1 MLRRIAALAGK
12 DLLLEWRQQHSF
24 YGVLLYMT
32 STVFVL
38 YLSLPEGP
46 DAQVWNSIFWLLQ
59 LFICV
64 NAVAKS
70 FMQES
75 RGKMLYYY
83 LIASP
88 AEFILAK
95 LLYNTVLMTIM
106 SVFSLMLTMFFL
118 DNPVGNTGMFLG
130 ISILGG
136 IGISLVFTLMS
147 AIAAKAQQNASLM
160 AILGFPVLLPQL
172 LLMMRLSK
180 AAFNEVFRAGALVQL
195 AGLIGLLDVLVIA
208 LSLILFPY
216 LWKE

>member
-1 MLRRIAALAGK
+1 MA
-12 DLLLEWRQQHSF
+12 
-24 YGVLLYMT
+24 

-46 DAQVWNSIFWLLQ
+46 DSQVWNSIFWLLQ

-70 FMQES
+70 FLQES

-88 AEFILAK
+88 VEFILSK
-95 LLYNTVLMTIM
+95 LLYNTLLMAAMTSI
-106 SVFSLMLTMFFL
+106 SLFLMMFFL
-118 DNPVGNTGMFLG
+118 DNPVSKSGLFLG

-136 IGISLVFTLMS
+136 FGISLVFTLMS

-172 LLMMRLSK
+172 LLLMRLSK
-180 AAFNEVFRAGALVQL
+180 AAFNEVFREGAVLQL
-195 AGLIGLLDVLVIA
+195 AGIIGLLDILVISLA
-208 LSLILFPY
+208 LVLFPF
-216 LWKE
+216 LWKD